1 MTKKKFSPREK
12 SELIWGWLFIAPTM
26 IGLIILNIIPI
37 FQTIYQSFFKT
48 GDFGKGNIFV
58 GGANYVKVFSDSEVW
73 QALFNTL
80 KYAVVEVPLS
90 IIISLVLAVFL
101 NGKIKGKSTFRTI
114 FFLPMVAA
122 PAAIAMVWRWLY
134 NCEFG
139 LLNHIIPG
147 KTNWISDPKIAIYS
161 IAVIGIWSIIGY
173 NMVLFLAGL
182 QEVPKDYYEAAAI
195 DGATGVQQFFNIT
208 IPLVS
213 PTIFFVMVTRII
225 AAMQVFD
232 VIYMVIDNNNPAL
245 MKTQSLVCLFYKYSF
260 QQSNKGYGAT
270 VVVVLLA
277 VIMVFTVLQMIG
289 QKKWVHYM

>member
-1 MTKKKFSPREK
+1 MNKKRVTKRER
-12 SELIWGWLFIAPTM
+12 SEFIWGWLFIAPTM

-58 GGANYVKVFSDSEVW
+58 GLGNYQKVFSDTEVW
-73 QALFNTL
+73 QALWNTI
-80 KYAVVEVPLS
+80 KYAVVEVPIS

-101 NGKIKGKSTFRTI
+101 NGKIKGRSAFRTI

-134 NCEFG
+134 NSEFG
-139 LLNHIIPG
+139 LLNHILPG
-147 KTNWISDPKIAIYS
+147 KTNWISNPDIAIYS
-161 IAVIGIWSIIGY
+161 IAIIGIWSIIGY

-182 QEVPKDYYEAAAI
+182 QEVPRDYYEAASI
-195 DGATGVQQFFNIT
+195 DGANGVQQFFSLT
-208 IPLVS
+208 VPLIS
-213 PTIFFVMVTRII
+213 PTIFFVLVTRVI

-245 MKTQSLVCLFYKYSF
+245 FKTQSLVSLFYKYSF
-260 QQSNKGYGAT
+260 TQGNKGYGAT
-270 VVVVLLA
+270 VVVVLLV
-277 VIMVFTVLQMIG
+277 VIMLLTVLQMVG
-289 QKKWVHYM
+289 QKKWVHYN